1 MHSWENFAASG
12 AVAGM
17 GLSWYMLTPFKL
29 RATIFGGCLGA
40 GMGALGAW
48 STLAAGYPLWD
59 MNHDFEGY
67 IFGRRVN
74 LREDEGGVSTAP
86 AVNGVEENGSSSS
99 SSSTPSSVGA
109 SSGSSSSSSGGSSS
123 SVVDSGSKGLAF
135 SRIGGGSDAV
145 SGVTGGGGGGTSS
158 GGDGLAPLKPTA
170 APWSS
175 MFKWLNKA

>member
-1 MHSWENFAASG
+1 MSG

-59 MNHDFEGY
+59 MTHDFEGY
-67 IFGRRVN
+67 MFGRRVN
-74 LREDEGGVSTAP
+74 LRDDEGGVPTAP
-86 AVNGVEENGSSSS
+86 AAVNGFEENGSSSS
-99 SSSTPSSVGA
+99 KGGSSSNSSSIPSSVGA
-109 SSGSSSSSSGGSSS
+109 SSGSSISSGSSSS

-135 SRIGGGSDAV
+135 SRIGGGSGV
-145 SGVTGGGGGGTSS
+145 ESGVTGGEGSTSS
-158 GGDGLAPLKPTA
+158 GGDGLPPLKPTA
-170 APWSS
+170 APWSA
-175 MFKWLNKA
+175 MFKWLNRG